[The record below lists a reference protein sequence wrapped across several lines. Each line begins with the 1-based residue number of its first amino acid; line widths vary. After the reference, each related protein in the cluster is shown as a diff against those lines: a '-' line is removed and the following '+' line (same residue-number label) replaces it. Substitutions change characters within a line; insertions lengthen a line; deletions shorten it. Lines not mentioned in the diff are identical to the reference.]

1 MKSSL
6 LKSQILKQIG
16 ESNGLSIT
24 ALIPAYNEGDSIG
37 NVVRRVG
44 DQVDKVVVIN
54 DFSSDKTPLIAQYLG
69 ATVLNHSRNMGVG
82 AAMQTGINY
91 SKATKPD
98 IVVTLDGDGQH
109 RPEDIPRVIQPIL
122 SGDADLVLGSRF
134 LQGTPD
140 MPLINLLGNKFF
152 VYLIRLLTGIK
163 LTDTQTGFRALN
175 LKALANLDLK
185 ANYTY
190 VQEMIIDLYAKGFT
204 IVEVPITVLPRKHGH
219 SKVARNI
226 FKYAF
231 RTAKIIVQA
240 YFYRIK
246 PLKNNVN
253 GRHRVQG
260 ESECIKGRLSHECI
274 DI

>member
-1 MKSSL
+1 MKSGL
-6 LKSQILKQIG
+6 LKSQIIEQIDVRQ
-16 ESNGLSIT
+16 SPFIT
-24 ALIPAYNEGDSIG
+24 ALIPAYNEGGSIG
-37 NVVRRVG
+37 NVVRKVG

-54 DFSSDKTPLIAQYLG
+54 DFSSDETQLIAQYLG

-109 RPEDIPRVIQPIL
+109 KPEDIPRIIQPIL

-134 LQGTPD
+134 LKGTPD
-140 MPLINLLGNKFF
+140 MPVIKFLGNKFF
-152 VYLIRLLTGIK
+152 AYLIRFLTGIK

-175 LKALANLDLK
+175 LKALADLDLK

-190 VQEMIIDLYAKGFT
+190 VQEMIIDLYSKGFR
-204 IVEVPITVLPRKHGH
+204 IVEVPIAVLPRKYGS
-219 SKVARNI
+219 SKVALNI
-226 FKYAF
+226 FKYTIRALSIIIF
-231 RTAKIIVQA
+231 AYIKKIHPNGHVKKHQQMEQTID
-240 YFYRIK
+240 RI
-246 PLKNNVN
+246 
-253 GRHRVQG
+253 
-260 ESECIKGRLSHECI
+260 I